1 MKPMQV
7 EAGQNAPDVDE
18 MIEKAG
24 SMLEKIAMDNSQIR
38 NITGVEEAPMNHYHT
53 NQEIPSELEDVTNK
67 GATGPETTSFMVNA
81 NPHQTGSTLDAHENP
96 SGGDAHPPSS
106 YTHSSVGKPPS
117 DVKKQIEIILKKRC
131 PKCNNAC
138 GKGGICKNVSCS
150 VKKAPPGKLDLASLL
165 GGAGGG
171 PGGAGGGLGGA
182 GGGPGGPDAPPGLGD
197 EGPPGLGDEGPPGLG
212 DDMPDDPAAMA
223 KKIKELATG
232 LVDKLGGGDELEG
245 LDGGGG
251 DDAPPGLGGG
261 PGGPGAPPGP
271 PGM

>member
-7 EAGQNAPDVDE
+7 EAGQHAPDVDE

-53 NQEIPSELEDVTNK
+53 NQELPSELEDVTNK
-67 GATGPETTSFMVNA
+67 GAIGPEKVSPMLNA

-106 YTHSSVGKPPS
+106 YTHSSVGKPPT
-117 DVKKQIEIILKKRC
+117 DVRKNIEIILKKRC
-131 PKCNNAC
+131 PCGDGDCNGCKA
-138 GKGGICKNVSCS
+138 GKAM
-150 VKKAPPGKLDLASLL
+150 KKAPPGKLDIASLL
-165 GGAGGG
+165 GGAG
-171 PGGAGGGLGGA
+171 AGGGGA
-182 GGGPGGPDAPPGLGD
+182 PGGPGGPDAPP
-197 EGPPGLGDEGPPGLG
+197 PPGLGGEEGDDAGLPPGLGGEG

-245 LDGGGG
+245 LGGGG

-261 PGGPGAPPGP
+261 LGGGAPPPGP

>member
-7 EAGQNAPDVDE
+7 EAGQHAPDVDE

-24 SMLEKIAMDNSQIR
+24 SMLEKIEMDNSQIR

-53 NQEIPSELEDVTNK
+53 NQELPSELEDVTNK
-67 GATGPETTSFMVNA
+67 GAIGPEKVSPMLNA

-106 YTHSSVGKPPS
+106 YTHSSVGKPPT
-117 DVKKQIEIILKKRC
+117 DVKKNIEIILKKRC
-131 PKCNNAC
+131 PKCGNAC
-138 GKGGICKNVSCS
+138 GKEGICKNVSCS
-150 VKKAPPGKLDLASLL
+150 IKKAPPGKLDIASLL

-171 PGGAGGGLGGA
+171 GAP
-182 GGGPGGPDAPPGLGD
+182 GGPGGPDAPP
-197 EGPPGLGDEGPPGLG
+197 PPGLGGEEGDDAGLPPGLGGEG

-245 LDGGGG
+245 LGGGG

-261 PGGPGAPPGP
+261 LGGGAPPPGP